1 LNKPVSGSTYRKLG
15 VAIEELKVRPQI
27 TPNMTVRVNEGSYY
41 TSRMK
46 LVEFEGGTSPTIQ
59 APAAGYKWVI
69 VGITP
74 QGTIFVSS
82 GEIKNRAPELPTIER
97 NMLPLAAIYLGANA
111 TAITEDMIEDIR
123 PFLASGY
130 HPGDHTLL
138 DNNDA
143 PNLHPIASIDGL
155 QAALDDKASK
165 ADLERFSDKI
175 DETSGTSS
183 TTFTLNNAQSGT
195 PTANAGIIIN
205 RGSELNVGIRYN
217 ERKNGGMWEF
227 TNDGVVWND
236 FPTALSIDGS
246 LKKASKNTDGVLRL
260 SVEPEDILMPIAVG
274 DNDPRLARI
283 AEKVDKETVYT
294 KEEIDEKFNGTVKL
308 NEIYTRAAVDD
319 MLDGKLNVGSTYT
332 ELQIDNFLRGK
343 LNVGDAYTKDEVD
356 NLLAD
361 NANLENTYTKE
372 EVDGF
377 VSEINGKV
385 DGNTDAIETKANATD
400 VYTKE
405 EIDATNE
412 ETTNRLNALDEA
424 VAAKA
429 VAENVYTKEEVDNIV
444 SEINTTVETNTSNI
458 ETKAN
463 AADVYTK
470 AEVDEFIEAKVDDG
484 EFDELEDAVTTL
496 SNNVN
501 SLLTEVAP
509 TIVTQT
515 EYQKDCKDVQDAL
528 DAINE
533 EISGVKTTTYV
544 KEETDEKV
552 DTVVGATL
560 EELNIVLN
568 DIVEGTH
575 SIVRHSQDASDV
587 VTSTNELLRALGEK
601 QAYKV
606 DVEEAIATAK
616 QETKADTIA
625 EVKAT
630 TVQEA
635 IAENANGLEI
645 ANIAS
650 KADVAEVQSNVTTLG
665 ETVDTKAN
673 ASDVYTKDEVVS
685 LLEAK
690 ANLADVYKKVDTYSA
705 ERIQELLDLEA
716 NKDSVYTIAQVDEA
730 LALKA
735 DKTEIPSLVGY
746 AKESD
751 VDDALAL
758 KADKTDLDVKA
769 NTSDVNDALA
779 LKADK
784 TEIPSLEPYATVAN
798 VESLISEIDEDL
810 AKKANS
816 EDVYTKAEID
826 SSMDDKADTDT
837 VYTKEEVDA
846 LLANM
851 YTKEEVNQAIS
862 TAIAD
867 VLQQIRSEI
876 NG

>member
-1 LNKPVSGSTYRKLG
+1 MNKPVSGSTYRKLG
-15 VAIEELKVRPQI
+15 VVMEELKVKPQI
-27 TPNMTVRVNEGSYY
+27 NPNMTVRVNEGSYY

-123 PFLASGY
+123 PFIASGY

-143 PNLHPIASIDGL
+143 PNLHPVSSIEGL

-195 PTANAGIIIN
+195 PTASAGIIVN

-227 TNDGVVWND
+227 TNDGIVWND

-246 LKKASKNTDGVLRL
+246 LRKASKNNDGVLRL
-260 SVEPEDILMPIAVG
+260 SVEPEDALMPIAVG

-283 AEKVDKETVYT
+283 NEKVDKETVYT
-294 KEEIDEKFNGTVKL
+294 KEEIDEKFDGTVKL

-332 ELQIDNFLRGK
+332 EAQIDNFMRGK
-343 LNVGDAYTKDEVD
+343 LNVGDAYTKDEID
-356 NLLAD
+356 NMLFNNAD
-361 NANLENTYTKE
+361 LENVYTKDETVALIE
-372 EVDGF
+372 EKAASKD
-377 VSEINGKV
+377 ELE
-385 DGNTDAIETKANATD
+385 AKANAED

-405 EIDATNE
+405 EIDAKSE
-412 ETTNRLNALDEA
+412 ETTQRFDALDET

-429 VAENVYTKEEVDNIV
+429 QAENVYTKEEVDNIV

-470 AEVDEFIEAKVDDG
+470 AEVDEFIEAKVNDG
-484 EFDELEDAVTTL
+484 EFDELEDAVTVL

-533 EISGVKTTTYV
+533 EISGIKTTTYV
-544 KEETDEKV
+544 KDETDEKV
-552 DTVVGATL
+552 QTVVGATL

-568 DIVEGTH
+568 DIVEGTR

-601 QAYKV
+601 QAYKTE
-606 DVEEAIATAK
+606 VEEAIATAK

-650 KADVAEVQSNVTTLG
+650 KADVAEVQNNVTTLG

-690 ANLADVYKKVDTYSA
+690 ANLEDVYKKVDTYSA

-716 NKDSVYTIAQVDEA
+716 NKDSVYTIAQVDSA

-735 DKTEIPSLVGY
+735 DKTEIPSLDGY
-746 AKESD
+746 AKSAD
-751 VDDALAL
+751 VDEALAL
-758 KADKTDLDVKA
+758 KADKTELEVKA
-769 NTSDVNDALA
+769 NTADVNDALA

-784 TEIPSLEPYATVAN
+784 TEIPSLDGYATVAN
-798 VESLISEIDEDL
+798 VEALIAEVDEDL
-810 AKKANS
+810 AKKANAI
-816 EDVYTKAEID
+816 DVYTKTEVD
-826 SSMDDKADTDT
+826 SSVGVKADADK

-846 LLANM
+846 LLVNM
-851 YTKEEVNQAIS
+851 YTKDEVDQAIND
-862 TAIAD
+862 AIAN